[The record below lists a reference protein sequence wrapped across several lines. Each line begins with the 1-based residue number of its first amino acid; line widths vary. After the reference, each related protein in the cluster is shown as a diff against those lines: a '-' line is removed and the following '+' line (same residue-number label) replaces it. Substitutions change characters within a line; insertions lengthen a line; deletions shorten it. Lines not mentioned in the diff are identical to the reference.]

1 LRLTLL
7 VSVPGCFPDI
17 RVLRVVGYEPPLWLD
32 RLAGVSWR
40 FVVVTAALCVLV
52 GIIVGFGSVILPIS
66 LGLLFASALK
76 PINELLRRRGAAP
89 AVAALGAVSVLVV
102 IVTAV
107 AWSTIRAVAD
117 EWDSIAA
124 DLQIGRDELVKS
136 VTDAGANDS
145 TAEQVAADFTAA
157 VSTVVDWLIV
167 GAAHLLPVAAS
178 ATATVILSL
187 VVAFF
192 FMKDGASMWRWIV
205 QVAAGSGDLVDR
217 IGQRIWKTI
226 SGYILG
232 QAAIATIDATLISL
246 GALLLGVPH
255 VGAIAVVTFLGAF
268 VPYIGALLAGTLAVL
283 LAIAEGGVERG
294 LVMLAIVIAVQ
305 VFEGNVL
312 QPWIQGRAVH
322 LHPLVVALCV
332 VAGGAMAGFLGIFL
346 AVPVTASLFATLNEL
361 RTAGILG
368 DATTVEEDADD
379 RGASIGA

>member
-1 LRLTLL
+1 M
-7 VSVPGCFPDI
+7 
-17 RVLRVVGYEPPLWLD
+17 VVAGYDPPLWFD

-40 FVVVTAALCVLV
+40 FVVVMSALFVLV
-52 GIIVGFGSVILPIS
+52 GIIIGFGSVILPLF
-66 LGLLFASALK
+66 LGLLFASALR
-76 PINELLRRRGAAP
+76 PINAMLRRRGAPP
-89 AVAALGAVSVLVV
+89 AVAALSAVAVLAV

-107 AWSTIRAVAD
+107 VWTTIRAVAD
-117 EWDSIAA
+117 EWGSITSDLNLGLNRLVDAA
-124 DLQIGRDELVKS
+124 V
-136 VTDAGANDS
+136 DAGAS
-145 TAEQVAADFTAA
+145 EATAEEVADQFVIGVRDLVGWLAA
-157 VSTVVDWLIV
+157 
-167 GAAHLLPVAAS
+167 GAVHLLPVVAS
-178 ATATVILSL
+178 AATTVLLSL

-192 FMKDGASMWRWIV
+192 FMKDGTLMWRWTV
-205 QVAAGSGDLVDR
+205 RVAAGSGDLVDR

-283 LAIAEGGVERG
+283 LAVAEGGVTLG
-294 LVMLAIVIAVQ
+294 VMMLVIVVGVQ

-322 LHPLVVALCV
+322 LHPLVVALSV

-346 AVPVTASLFATLNEL
+346 AVPVTASLAAALDEL
-361 RTAGILG
+361 RMAGILG
-368 DATTVEEDADD
+368 QTESTAEDAEP
-379 RGASIGA
+379 RASLGTRPP